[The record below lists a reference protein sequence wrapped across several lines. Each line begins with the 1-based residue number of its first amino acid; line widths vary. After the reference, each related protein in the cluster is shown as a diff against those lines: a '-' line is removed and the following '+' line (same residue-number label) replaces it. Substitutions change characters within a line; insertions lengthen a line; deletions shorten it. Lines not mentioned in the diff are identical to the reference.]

1 MRNVFPNELLF
12 DKIKITKCFST
23 GIMTVETHCN
33 YKKVLEKHNSFR
45 HAIFKEAV

>member
-12 DKIKITKCFST
+12 DKIKITKCF
-23 GIMTVETHCN
+23 MTVETHCN

-45 HAIFKEAV
+45 HAIFKEAA